1 VTGLSGEINE
11 MSGSGKILRSF
22 GESQPVR
29 TGILGKPGKFH
40 LPISKQQEKVLT
52 TKNFDA
58 TSTTDEVLNGMDLRG
73 KRVFITGVS
82 AGLGVETARAL
93 VAHGADVIGTVRDLD
108 KAHGATKAVRDAAER
123 SGGSFEIVSMDLADL
138 ASVRA
143 VSEAMIAAQKPFD
156 LVVANAGIM
165 AAPFGK
171 TKDGFELQFGTNVLG
186 HYVLINRLAPL
197 IHEGG
202 RVIVLS
208 SNGHRFADIDLN
220 DPNFEHTPYDP
231 WVAYGRSKTGDA
243 LLAVAFDARHRHRG
257 VRAASIHPGVIQTEL
272 IRNMEPEAFQAAFAA
287 MNEQHLALGNPPFEV
302 KTPAQGAATTIW
314 AGIVADAEI
323 IGGRY
328 CEDCHVGSLLAD
340 DAVVSAF
347 SAGVRPFA
355 VDPARAEAL
364 WEKAGELVGERF

>member
-1 VTGLSGEINE
+1 
-11 MSGSGKILRSF
+11 MKI
-22 GESQPVR
+22 
-29 TGILGKPGKFH
+29 
-40 LPISKQQEKVLT
+40 
-52 TKNFDA
+52 FDA

-73 KRVFITGVS
+73 KHAFITGVS

-108 KAHGATKAVRDAAER
+108 KAYGATKVVRDAAER
-123 SGGSFEIVSMDLADL
+123 GGGSFEIVNMDLADL

-143 VSEAMIAAQKPFD
+143 VSDAMVAAQKPLD
-156 LVVANAGIM
+156 LVVANAGVM
-165 AAPFGK
+165 TTPFGK

-197 IHEGG
+197 MREGG

-208 SNGHRFADIDLN
+208 SNGHRFADIDLE
-220 DPNFEHTPYDP
+220 DPNFEHAPYDP

-243 LLAVAFDARHRHRG
+243 LLAVAFDARYRHRG

-272 IRNMEPEAFQAAFAA
+272 IRHMEPEVFQAAFTA
-287 MNEQHLALGNPPFEV
+287 MNEQHLAQGHPPFEV

-314 AGIVADAEI
+314 AGIVADAET
-323 IGGRY
+323 IGGQY
-328 CEDCHVGSLLAD
+328 CEDCHVGLVLAD
-340 DAVVSAF
+340 DSVVSAF

-355 VDPARAEAL
+355 IDPERADTL
-364 WEKAGELVGERF
+364 WKKAGELVGERF

>member
-1 VTGLSGEINE
+1 LGKTGAVIAHLTSRE
-11 MSGSGKILRSF
+11 KIL
-22 GESQPVR
+22 
-29 TGILGKPGKFH
+29 TIKH
-40 LPISKQQEKVLT
+40 
-52 TKNFDA
+52 FDA
-58 TSTTDEVLNGMDLRG
+58 KSTTDDVLGDIDLRG
-73 KRVFITGVS
+73 KRAFITGVS

-93 VAHGADVIGTVRDLD
+93 VARGAEVIGTVRDLD
-108 KAHGATKAVRDAAER
+108 KAHGATKVVRDAAEQ
-123 SGGSFEIVSMDLADL
+123 SGGRFEIIRMDLADL
-138 ASVRA
+138 SSVRA
-143 VSEAMIAAQKPFD
+143 VTDAMAAAGKPFD

-165 AAPFGK
+165 ATPFGH

-197 IHEGG
+197 MRQGG

-208 SNGHRFADIDLN
+208 SNGHRFADVDLE
-220 DPNFEHTPYDP
+220 DPNFANTPYDP

-272 IRNMEPEAFQAAFAA
+272 IRHMEPEAFQAAFTA
-287 MNEQHLALGNPPFEV
+287 MNEQHLAQGHQPFEV
-302 KTPAQGAATTIW
+302 KTVAQGAATTLW
-314 AGIVADAEI
+314 AGIVADAET

-328 CEDCHVGSLLAD
+328 CEDCHVGEILPD

-355 VDPARAEAL
+355 IDAARADAL
-364 WEKAGELVGERF
+364 WAKAGELVGEKF